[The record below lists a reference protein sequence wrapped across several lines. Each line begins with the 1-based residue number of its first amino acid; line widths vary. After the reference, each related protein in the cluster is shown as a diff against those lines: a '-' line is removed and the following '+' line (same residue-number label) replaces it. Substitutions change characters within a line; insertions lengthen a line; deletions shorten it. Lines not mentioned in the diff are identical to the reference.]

1 MLKIYYECEGNKKT
15 YSGDLGCE
23 DFFVEIDKSNGVYVK
38 LRAVRPIKII
48 KAEYVFAYD
57 FSEKS
62 KIMVNGYQS
71 WTDTREFDLDDF
83 RGQDDDALRRL

>member
-1 MLKIYYECEGNKKT
+1 MLKIYYECEGSKKT

-48 KAEYVFAYD
+48 KAEYVFDYYFTD
-57 FSEKS
+57 KS
-62 KIMVNGYQS
+62 KTIVNCYQ
-71 WTDTREFDLDDF
+71 
-83 RGQDDDALRRL
+83 